1 MDGLLNF
8 KSCYSVM
15 FYILF
20 LISLS
25 SCKVVDTWKRARVYV
40 VQLLKAGDKYLVNNY
55 IAVSIFFQ
63 LLLKLMNV
71 FLSFFMNIHS

>member
-1 MDGLLNF
+1 MATSKAKPKVLMDGLLNF

-25 SCKVVDTWKRARVYV
+25 SCKVVDTWKRARIYV

-55 IAVSIFFQ
+55 IPVSIFF
-63 LLLKLMNV
+63 
-71 FLSFFMNIHS
+71 SYY